1 MIKFFRQIRQQL
13 LAQNRF
19 NKYLIYAVGEIVLVV
34 VGILIA
40 LSINNWNEEQKLR
53 KLERT
58 YLTGILDDLKTDT
71 TYINNVVIPN
81 FLDNHRV
88 RHQYLDSLERNNL
101 LTVDSLVS
109 KIAHPALLSASGG
122 SFHSTVGTYNSIISE
137 GNTAIIRDKE
147 LFNAIQK
154 LYEVWYKRN
163 NEYSLRRDKLMD
175 DIMFKHA
182 LNIKYDNR
190 IDLFQNKQLL
200 ADIWLMLSRKRQYV
214 ELLSQIEQEIVT
226 VIKGIENQL
235 LKD

>member
-1 MIKFFRQIRQQL
+1 MIKFFRRIRQQL
-13 LAQNRF
+13 LSQNRF
-19 NKYLIYAVGEIVLVV
+19 SKYLIYAIGEIVLVV
-34 VGILIA
+34 IGILIA
-40 LSINNWNEEQKLR
+40 LSINNWNEEKKLR

-71 TYINNVVIPN
+71 TSINNVVIPN
-81 FLDNHRV
+81 FLNNHRV

-109 KIAHPALLSASGG
+109 KIAHPGFLSASGG

-137 GNTAIIRDKE
+137 GNTAIISNKE

-163 NEYSLRRDKLMD
+163 NEYSFRRDKLMD
-175 DIMFKHA
+175 DIMFRHA

-190 IDLFQNKQLL
+190 IDLFQNKELL
-200 ADIWLMLSRKRQYV
+200 ADLWLMLSRKRQYV
-214 ELLSQIEQEIVT
+214 ELLRQIEQEIVI

-235 LKD
+235 DND

>member
-1 MIKFFRQIRQQL
+1 MLKFFRKIRQQL

-40 LSINNWNEEQKLR
+40 LSINNWNEEKKLR

-71 TYINNVVIPN
+71 TSINNVVIPN
-81 FLDNHRV
+81 FLNNHRV

-109 KIAHPALLSASGG
+109 KIAHPGFLSASGG

-137 GNTAIIRDKE
+137 GNTGIISDKE

-163 NEYSLRRDKLMD
+163 NEYSFRRDKLMD

-190 IDLFQNKQLL
+190 IDLFQNKELL
-200 ADIWLMLSRKRQYV
+200 ADLWLMLSRKRQYV
-214 ELLSQIEQEIVT
+214 ELLRQIEQEIVI

-235 LKD
+235 DND